1 MRLAAMLAV
10 SALVHGAAVLWL
22 AAPRERREALVIEAE
37 PVALLW
43 GEAAEPGA
51 GAWPSPAGA
60 DAALE
65 ELPTEAALGPTA
77 PQAVPVARAE
87 PAEVEAPSA
96 PPAEGAAGPAA

>member
-60 DAALE
+60 RATPP
-65 ELPTEAALGPTA
+65 ELP
-77 PQAVPVARAE
+77 AE
-87 PAEVEAPSA
+87 PAEALGVAGGGRVAAPARDSLPEAPPGRA
-96 PPAEGAAGPAA
+96 